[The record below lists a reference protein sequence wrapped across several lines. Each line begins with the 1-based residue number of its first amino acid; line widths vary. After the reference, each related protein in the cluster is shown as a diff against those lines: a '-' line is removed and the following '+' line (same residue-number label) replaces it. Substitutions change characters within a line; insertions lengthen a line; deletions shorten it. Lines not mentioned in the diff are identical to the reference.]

1 MQPPQVRRAQAKTT
15 SVAPQTVRLC
25 LPSLRTAVKV
35 YPQAHIPEPPHL
47 QPQPAT
53 MDTLLSA
60 IGLCAKIYQMCGTF
74 TSNKGQCEWLLSKV
88 KNIQHVLEE
97 QLARGALPET
107 LMDPLVVLEEDLRA
121 SKTVLEEFGRCKAVM
136 RFLVGSKHAKQFLEA
151 GDRLATSYTTLCHAV
166 SIHLALNERDH
177 AARRDEQVNEKLQ
190 LIMQKLDSRP
200 KIDDADFQF
209 AFQRD
214 AQECEADLVKS
225 MLDPELSAKL
235 RGLGVRSNAGNFTR
249 DLSASAR
256 SIVTVEDA
264 QSCSW
269 CMRSDELAFDYREVK
284 KGQPAKEIRLG
295 KPGSFGDVFSAT
307 HCDRTLVAV
316 KKLKIPTKTNDL
328 VSSASAAA
336 AFAAFVKEVS
346 FAFSLKHPNIV
357 RTLGGVVD
365 HQEEPPCWIIMERLN
380 MSLAEVMYST
390 FVFVTDS
397 LCDFWSTDP
406 PRHESKN
413 RP

>member
-1 MQPPQVRRAQAKTT
+1 
-15 SVAPQTVRLC
+15 
-25 LPSLRTAVKV
+25 
-35 YPQAHIPEPPHL
+35 
-47 QPQPAT
+47 

-60 IGLCAKIYQMCGTF
+60 IGLCAKIYGMYGTF

-88 KNIQHVLEE
+88 KNIQRVLDE

-107 LMDPLVVLEEDLRA
+107 LMDALVVLEEDLRA
-121 SKTVLEEFGRCKAVM
+121 SATVLEELGRSNAVV
-136 RFLVGSKHAKQFLEA
+136 RFLAGSKHAKQFLEA

-177 AARRDEQVNEKLQ
+177 AARRDELVNEKLQ

-214 AQECEADLVKS
+214 AQECQADLVKS
-225 MLDPELSAKL
+225 MLDPEFSAKL
-235 RGLGVRSNAGNFTR
+235 RGFGVRPLAGHFPR
-249 DLSASAR
+249 DLSASTRA
-256 SIVTVEDA
+256 IITVEDA

-269 CMRSDELAFDYREVK
+269 CMRSDEIVFDYREVK

-307 HCDRTLVAV
+307 HCDHTPVAV
-316 KKLKIPTKTNDL
+316 KKLKIPTKTKDI

-336 AFAAFVKEVS
+336 AFALFVREIS

-365 HQEEPPCWIIMERLN
+365 DQEEPPCWIVMERLN
-380 MSLAEVMYST
+380 MSLAEVKRAV
-390 FVFVTDS
+390 FVFVTNS
-397 LCDFWSTDP
+397 FGNLWSADP
-406 PRHESKN
+406 PQHESKN
-413 RP
+413 CP